1 MPKKPFASGAAV
13 KRQTA
18 VSALLVKIEL
28 TVPGMSAAFAAST
41 GIVCMSVCCLVTLQW

>member
-1 MPKKPFASGAAV
+1 V

-28 TVPGMSAAFAAST
+28 TIPGMSAASAAST
-41 GIVCMSVCCLVTLQW
+41 GIVCLSVCRLVTLQW